1 MLEWPSVGI
10 GNGSSMGIEIRGAQA
25 LRLMHEVNLALVR
38 GSDQDLSARQLTI
51 LLTVYLEPPPHTVRG
66 LAAKLNVTK
75 PAITRALDTLGSM
88 RLLSRKRDEADKRN
102 VIITRTV
109 EGALYLEQLGD
120 LVVEKAAELPR

>member
-1 MLEWPSVGI
+1 MAVEL
-10 GNGSSMGIEIRGAQA
+10 RAAQA

-38 GSDQDLSARQLTI
+38 DGEQDLSARQMTI

-66 LAAKLNVTK
+66 LASKLNVTK

-88 RLLSRKRDEADKRN
+88 KLLSRKRDDADKRN
-102 VIITRTV
+102 VVITRTV

-120 LVVEKAAELPR
+120 LVSDKARELPR

>member
-1 MLEWPSVGI
+1 MAVEL
-10 GNGSSMGIEIRGAQA
+10 RAAQA

-38 GSDQDLSARQLTI
+38 DGDQDLSARQMTI

-66 LAAKLNVTK
+66 LASKLNVTK

-88 RLLSRKRDEADKRN
+88 NLLSRKRDDADKRN
-102 VIITRTV
+102 VVITRTV

-120 LVVEKAAELPR
+120 LVSEKARELPR

>member
-1 MLEWPSVGI
+1 
-10 GNGSSMGIEIRGAQA
+10 MGVEIRPSQA
-25 LRLMHEVNLALVR
+25 LRLWHDVTMELVTD
-38 GSDQDLSARQLTI
+38 GDKDLTARQMAI

-75 PAITRALDTLGSM
+75 PAITRALDTLGGM

-120 LVVEKAAELPR
+120 LVVEKARELPR